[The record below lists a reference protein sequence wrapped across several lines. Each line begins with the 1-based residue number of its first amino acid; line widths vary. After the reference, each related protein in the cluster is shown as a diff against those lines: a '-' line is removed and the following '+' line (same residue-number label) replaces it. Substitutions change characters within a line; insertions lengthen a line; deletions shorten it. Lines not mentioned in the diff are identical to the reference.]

1 MCAMAGTM
9 GPRRNRGERRK
20 TIGSLQRKVSEAF
33 LRRCLRSK
41 AEMEPGWHDQGEAG
55 EVGKACEEVLR
66 LGRPWPA

>member
-9 GPRRNRGERRK
+9 GPPRNRRARRE
-20 TIGSLQRKVSEAF
+20 TTGSLQRKVSEAF

-55 EVGKACEEVLR
+55 EVGKACEEALT
-66 LGRPWPA
+66 LGGPWAA